1 MKRLKQKQLQLVA
14 NPLRSCSRGELGCI
28 CKGVGRVGVGHVG
41 GPVVDGALASDDGLH
56 VEAEHGEHGQA
67 AVLDLLHLQLSEG
80 VGVVSQAQGVE
91 VLATRVQLVQVLT
104 EATGGHEASGAEGL
118 GLAHQDDLHRQ
129 DGQDGLGVHQV
140 GVAQVVQAAL
150 GEDLG
155 AGLEPDGLAERDAVV
170 LGQDLGG
177 DAAQGAQHSPASV
190 DDLGLAVGGK
200 GLRVSGQ
207 ARRVPAVVT
216 GELAR
221 QVARGLAGQGT
232 QVQRAVRAVP
242 QGVGGGALGGLGHG
256 AASLHH
262 DGGAAGDRGGGNL
275 LLHHH
280 GHGG

>member
-67 AVLDLLHLQLSEG
+67 AVLDLLHLELSEG

-91 VLATRVQLVQVLT
+91 GVTRVQVVQVLA
-104 EATGGHEASGAEGL
+104 EAAGHDVASGAEGL
-118 GLAHQDDLHRQ
+118 SLAHQDDLACQ
-129 DGQDGLGVHQV
+129 DGNDGLGVDQR
-140 GVAQVVQAAL
+140 GVAQVVQATL

-155 AGLEPDGLAERDAVV
+155 ASLEPHRLSDIAAD
-170 LGQDLGG
+170 DLGN